1 MTMPPRMKVLG
12 VLTLL
17 LCTPAILLA
26 QLTHGKKPVLS
37 VPYATKSAANS
48 PSKVSPP
55 EGFLP
60 TVPAGFKINVF
71 ATGFKR
77 PRWMIVAPNQDIFVA
92 DTGTGVSVALL
103 YPHHIYC
110 DHDREMFSYG

>member
-1 MTMPPRMKVLG
+1 VL
-12 VLTLL
+12 
-17 LCTPAILLA
+17 PA
-26 QLTHGKKPVLS
+26 
-37 VPYATKSAANS
+37 PYATKSSANS

-77 PRWMIVAPNQDIFVA
+77 PRWLIVAPNNDIFVA
-92 DTGTGVSVALL
+92 DTGAETSMSCEIRKITVGRNPERSSL
-103 YPHHIYC
+103 P
-110 DHDREMFSYG
+110 D